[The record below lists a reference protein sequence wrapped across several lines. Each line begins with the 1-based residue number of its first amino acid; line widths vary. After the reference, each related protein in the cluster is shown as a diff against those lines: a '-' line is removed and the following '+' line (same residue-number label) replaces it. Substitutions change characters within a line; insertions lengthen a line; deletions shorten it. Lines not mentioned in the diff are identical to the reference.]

1 MNTSVQRLLVKLNN
15 NTVGYLEALTNQ
27 KIVFQYAEEWVKR
40 GFSIS
45 PFSLPL
51 SDKVYRSTSP
61 YFNGLFGVFQDS
73 LPDGW
78 GERLVRKML
87 NQRGVSYDKLTPL
100 SKLSLVGNHGLGG
113 LTYEPSLTLTI
124 GSTFKD
130 STLDELAVRIEEFLN
145 NYTRQ
150 DNLDELYAL
159 GGASGGA
166 RPKVH
171 KTIHKEDWI
180 IKFPATLDPQNMGVN
195 EYRANQLARD
205 SGLRVNEFALFPSQC
220 SPGYFGAKRFDMIGG
235 QRMHVIAL
243 SSLLETTHQIP
254 NLDYTHLF
262 QVIQKI
268 CVNQE
273 ELYEAFKRMSF
284 NVLYKNR
291 DDHGKNTSFIYD
303 TQLESYILSP
313 AYDITQTN
321 EKLEHEMTVLGQ
333 GQPTK
338 ETLYQLGKTFHLSAK
353 RSQDIIK
360 HIETVIQ
367 KDVGKDS
374 N

>member
-1 MNTSVQRLLVKLNN
+1 MNTSVQRLVVKLNEKN
-15 NTVGYLEALTNQ
+15 VGYLEALPNH
-27 KIVFQYAEEWVKR
+27 KIAFQYAEEWVKK

-78 GERLVRKML
+78 GERLTRKML
-87 NQRGVSYDKLTPL
+87 NQRGVSYDNLPAL

-113 LTYEPSLTLTI
+113 LTYEPSLTI
-124 GSTFKD
+124 GSTFKE
-130 STLDELAVRIEEFLN
+130 STLDELSLRIEKLLSN
-145 NYTRQ
+145 TTLQ

-171 KTIHKEDWI
+171 KTMHNEAWI
-180 IKFPATLDPQNMGVN
+180 IKFPATLDPQDMGVK
-195 EYRANQLARD
+195 EYRANHLAREA
-205 SGLRVNEFALFPSQC
+205 GLRVNDFDLFPSQR
-220 SPGYFGAKRFDMIGG
+220 SPGYFGAKRFDRIGG
-235 QRMHVIAL
+235 IRAHVIAL

-273 ELYEAFKRMSF
+273 ELYEAFRRMSF

-291 DDHGKNTSFIYD
+291 DDHGKNISFIYD

-338 ETLYQLGKTFHLSAK
+338 ETLYQLGKKFHLSAK
-353 RSQDIIK
+353 RCQDIIA

-374 N
+374 H